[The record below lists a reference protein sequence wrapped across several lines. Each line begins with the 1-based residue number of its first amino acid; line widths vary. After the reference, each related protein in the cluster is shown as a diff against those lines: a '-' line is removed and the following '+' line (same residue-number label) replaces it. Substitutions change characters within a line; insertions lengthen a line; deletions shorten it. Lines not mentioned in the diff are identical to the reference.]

1 MKLISHRRQEMEE
14 LKELMK
20 EHKKDVVKIGRLLS
34 KIKEEGSYS
43 SDSDRKSFKK
53 FVEELGISYRLA
65 KYYMDIA
72 KIENAEKVIDE
83 IGYTKAMYL
92 ARKGM
97 LNEEGIEL
105 AKHNSINK
113 LKELLENIDKEKK
126 AKAVIR
132 SIMIEYGFDMFK
144 SFVKEVCEVLKAEKL
159 EEGGEGGKRRKRKI
173 KGGV

>member
-1 MKLISHRRQEMEE
+1 MEE

-43 SDSDRKSFKK
+43 SDSERKSFKK

-92 ARKGM
+92 ASKGM
-97 LNEEGIEL
+97 LNEEWIEL
-105 AKHNSINK
+105 AKHKSINK
-113 LKELLENIDKEKK
+113 LKELLGNIDKEKKKEK

-144 SFVKEVCEVLKAEKL
+144 SFVKEVSEELKAEKL